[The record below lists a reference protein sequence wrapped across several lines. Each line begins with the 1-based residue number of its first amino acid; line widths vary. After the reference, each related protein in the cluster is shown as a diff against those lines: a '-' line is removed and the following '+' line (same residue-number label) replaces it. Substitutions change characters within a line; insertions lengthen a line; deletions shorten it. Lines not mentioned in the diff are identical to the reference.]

1 MDLKQALNDVAAEN
15 KFNEQFKEAE
25 DVTIKFNPDVD
36 DVKYW
41 IQEELQY
48 DEGWLSGNHEDRK
61 NQIEWSLKLLQ
72 IQELQEISLELE
84 YINEHLRNIHSKQ

>member
-25 DVTIKFNPDVD
+25 DVTIKFNPDID

-48 DEGWLSGNHEDRK
+48 D
-61 NQIEWSLKLLQ
+61 
-72 IQELQEISLELE
+72 
-84 YINEHLRNIHSKQ
+84 